1 MQFNDKTVP
10 MFFFAFFLFFCF
22 LTFIIN
28 VKSLIS
34 ERIDSTETTIS

>member
-1 MQFNDKTVP
+1 MQFNDKTLP
-10 MFFFAFFLFFCF
+10 IFFLFVFLF

-34 ERIDSTETTIS
+34 ERVDSTETTIS